1 MQKQK
6 YVILLLFWLSAITA
20 NAQQEPS
27 FSHYWAMEPSF
38 NPAAAG
44 KESKLN
50 VTGAYAMTLT
60 GFEHNP
66 RTMYVAGDMPFMLLN
81 KMHGV
86 GLQLMSVQLNS
97 SLMFFRLWMPASVI
111 GKLSSTVKRMGFM

>member
-60 GFEHNP
+60 GFEHNAAEQDA
-66 RTMYVAGDMPFMLLN
+66 RC
-81 KMHGV
+81 
-86 GLQLMSVQLNS
+86 
-97 SLMFFRLWMPASVI
+97 RLAADE
-111 GKLSSTVKRMGFM
+111 R